1 MSRSFR
7 FQLAARF
14 TVGMA
19 AAVVAIG
26 VVSVLAIRST
36 LDRELNASILNVATI
51 QAASLT
57 DSPDGAMHFHE
68 WELTPAEAA
77 SVRDLIR
84 YAQVWSEAGRSLL
97 RSQFMT
103 QDLPLD
109 REALAEAGSSE
120 LVWRTQVFGTVPVRS
135 LYYPLARLGEAH
147 ERHVLQVASP
157 LLGRNEMVRRLVL
170 LSALIA
176 LAVIGASFAGSW
188 WLAAHAVRPVHEVI
202 DQAEG
207 IGAGS
212 LDQPISAY
220 ADTKEYRRLVDVL
233 NTMLARIHN
242 AFEVQR
248 RFTADASHELRSPLT
263 ALRGEIELALR
274 RDRDPDEY
282 RRVLNSSLEEI
293 VRLGRITEDLLTL
306 ARADGGAFATDRQ
319 DADARDVAERIVD
332 RFRGGA
338 TEKGVSI
345 ALSNSG
351 AEVVPLDPD
360 LLGQVIWNLVDN
372 ALKFTPPGGAVRVE
386 IDGTGSELEVH
397 VSDTGAGLG
406 ADPGRVFDRFFRA
419 DPARTPGGGS
429 GGTGLGLAIVKAIA
443 ERYGGR
449 VEAENLPDG
458 GAHVGVV
465 FPVAEPESASPRRKA
480 KELTT
485 AVRANGGTKR

>member
-1 MSRSFR
+1 M
-7 FQLAARF
+7 
-14 TVGMA
+14 
-19 AAVVAIG
+19 
-26 VVSVLAIRST
+26 
-36 LDRELNASILNVATI
+36 
-51 QAASLT
+51 
-57 DSPDGAMHFHE
+57 
-68 WELTPAEAA
+68 
-77 SVRDLIR
+77 
-84 YAQVWSEAGRSLL
+84 
-97 RSQFMT
+97 
-103 QDLPLD
+103 
-109 REALAEAGSSE
+109 
-120 LVWRTQVFGTVPVRS
+120 RS

-306 ARADGGAFATDRQ
+306 SRADGGAFATDRQ

-345 ALSNSG
+345 ALSQFRRRSRPAG
-351 AEVVPLDPD
+351 SRSARAGD
-360 LLGQVIWNLVDN
+360 LE
-372 ALKFTPPGGAVRVE
+372 PGRQR
-386 IDGTGSELEVH
+386 SEVH
-397 VSDTGAGLG
+397 
-406 ADPGRVFDRFFRA
+406 
-419 DPARTPGGGS
+419 
-429 GGTGLGLAIVKAIA
+429 
-443 ERYGGR
+443 
-449 VEAENLPDG
+449 
-458 GAHVGVV
+458 
-465 FPVAEPESASPRRKA
+465 SPRRRGARRDRWNGKRA
-480 KELTT
+480 RGPTFRT
-485 AVRANGGTKR
+485 PVRG

>member
-1 MSRSFR
+1 M
-7 FQLAARF
+7 
-14 TVGMA
+14 
-19 AAVVAIG
+19 
-26 VVSVLAIRST
+26 
-36 LDRELNASILNVATI
+36 
-51 QAASLT
+51 
-57 DSPDGAMHFHE
+57 
-68 WELTPAEAA
+68 
-77 SVRDLIR
+77 
-84 YAQVWSEAGRSLL
+84 
-97 RSQFMT
+97 
-103 QDLPLD
+103 
-109 REALAEAGSSE
+109 
-120 LVWRTQVFGTVPVRS
+120 
-135 LYYPLARLGEAH
+135 
-147 ERHVLQVASP
+147 LQVASP

-176 LAVIGASFAGSW
+176 LAVIG
-188 WLAAHAVRPVHEVI
+188 AHAVRPVHEVI

-293 VRLGRITEDLLTL
+293 VRLGTDHGGP
-306 ARADGGAFATDRQ
+306 ADPRASGRRRLCDGPAGRG
-319 DADARDVAERIVD
+319 REDVAERIVD

-429 GGTGLGLAIVKAIA
+429 GGTGLGSPSSRRSLRGTGAASRPRTCPMAVPAWRRVSRRGA
-443 ERYGGR
+443 RER
-449 VEAENLPDG
+449 LP
-458 GAHVGVV
+458 
-465 FPVAEPESASPRRKA
+465 STQS
-480 KELTT
+480 
-485 AVRANGGTKR
+485 